1 MILASLDD
9 AASSAHLLRSTG
21 ARLDKLVSRRLDGGV
36 LQIVMVFLMV
46 IAMTGAGPSQASG
59 PLAAIRI
66 VGDSIQARLTEK
78 PGDPQR
84 GRLIATNPSQGN
96 CTICHT
102 APVADVPVFGN
113 LGPSLAGVGSR
124 LTEAQLR
131 LRMVDARRLN
141 PQSLMPAYHAV
152 DGLRR
157 VPARLQGTPLL
168 EAQDIE
174 DVVAWLLTLREAPK
188 QP

>member
-1 MILASLDD
+1 MAGFTLLAAALPAFDSVHAEPVAIYRASRDGISAPLTRIPGD
-9 AASSAHLLRSTG
+9 AERGRALAT
-21 ARLDKLVSRRLDGGV
+21 
-36 LQIVMVFLMV
+36 
-46 IAMTGAGPSQASG
+46 QAS
-59 PLAAIRI
+59 R
-66 VGDSIQARLTEK
+66 
-78 PGDPQR
+78 
-84 GRLIATNPSQGN
+84 GN
-96 CTICHT
+96 CTICH
-102 APVADVPVFGN
+102 AVPVADVPVFGN

-157 VPARLQGTPLL
+157 VPARFQGTPLL

-174 DVVAWLLTLREAPK
+174 DVVAWLLTLRETP
-188 QP
+188 Q